1 MSKPDSQ
8 PSAVGPLSVRIGR
21 GALVGLGA
29 ALLVG
34 GLDALGSAEGVARQF
49 DSLEQRLW
57 FGLLTLLAPIPVLML
72 AAAAQSALSQL
83 IVALIALSRR
93 LPSGEQPRVQQ
104 RWLGRS
110 WALLA
115 TPGIVWVCS
124 QIFAGPR
131 AQQIPGRRLLAAVL
145 AVVGVFAVSGSV
157 QAGLRLLDWVKAG
170 PRLGPRVFRAAC
182 LTLPA
187 AALLGLLYVADCRV
201 LPRLYPFFH
210 LSLQAALL
218 LCAELCAAAL
228 LAISSR
234 RFRGELLVFLALA
247 LFAGGWAGHRLQ
259 RAQTLRSLA
268 LEHTRLVAQVLRLE
282 GALHDGPRRPPLP
295 PPQAELL
302 TDAELATPPQFVG
315 PRLAGRDMFLITVD
329 ALRFDAVNPATM
341 PFVSSLLPQAVVF
354 HRAYTQVPHT
364 SFAIATL
371 LTGKPVY
378 ALLTLGQ
385 DAGSHETL
393 PLILRRFR
401 YKTAA
406 FYPPSVFYVEHERLR
421 RLEES
426 AYGFEYVKFEY
437 LAAPQRTAQLMHFL
451 EEEKPQ
457 RVFAWVHYL
466 EPHEPYDPHPGG
478 PDASRPDR
486 ERYDGEVHFIDDE
499 LRRLVAYL
507 QRTRPSA
514 VLILAA
520 DHGEEFGEHGG
531 RYHGTSLYE
540 EQAHVP
546 LMIVDLAKLAA
557 SGAAPPDANPPPGGL
572 SAQAVAQPVGL
583 IDVAPTVLGLLD
595 IEPSVRMR
603 GHDLAPWLLAR
614 AKSLPLW
621 PVFSEIGRKKMI
633 VRGDKK
639 LICDFATD
647 SCQAFDLQRDPE
659 ERRSTLDSDP
669 QSAATLRMLLD
680 RFIAEARRF
689 EERPTADAPEPSAA
703 EQAAAL
709 SRGHMGDRT
718 ALSALVALLAG
729 AETPPAQRREALAVV
744 AQLAAAAL
752 PDLGAHPSGAA
763 RDALLTEPPLADAAL
778 RARLRALFT
787 QARSA
792 APPEPSWL
800 RWTAILHLRL
810 NAAGT
815 EPDDLA
821 AQAVVAAL
829 IADEQAPAE
838 QRFTAALA
846 LFALPRCQAATS
858 TAAALLPG
866 PPSEPT
872 QPHPAAAPSAPP
884 SGAPKPAA
892 ATTSP
897 DCVGLW
903 LTALPAAMSLDDP
916 DRVRPLLLALG
927 RSRDPR
933 ALSAILA
940 LIEPSVRSRSDLV
953 TALGLLGNAN
963 AVAPLAELLASDPY
977 VPVRTAAA
985 TALGRLG
992 GAAAQS
998 ALQRA
1003 AASERESLVRTAI
1016 AAALTGAP

>member
-1 MSKPDSQ
+1 MSSPDSQ
-8 PSAVGPLSVRIGR
+8 ASAVPSLGIRIGK
-21 GALVGLGA
+21 GALVGLFA

-34 GLDALGSAEGVARQF
+34 GLDALGSAQGVARQF
-49 DSLEQRLW
+49 DSAEQRLW
-57 FGLLTLLAPIPVLML
+57 FGLLTLLAPIPLFML

-83 IVALIALSRR
+83 IVTLSRR
-93 LPSGEQPRVQQ
+93 FAGGEQLRAQR

-131 AQQIPGRRLLAAVL
+131 AQQIPGHRLLAAVL

-170 PRLGPRVFRAAC
+170 PRLGSRVGRAAS
-182 LTLPA
+182 LALPA

-228 LAISSR
+228 LGISSR
-234 RFRGELLVFLALA
+234 RFRGELLFFLALA
-247 LFAGGWAGHRLQ
+247 LLTGSWAGHRLQ

-268 LEHTRLVAQVLRLE
+268 LEHTRLVAQVLRIE
-282 GALHDGPRRPPLP
+282 GTLRDSPRRPPLTP
-295 PPQAELL
+295 PAELL
-302 TDAELATPPQFVG
+302 TAADLATPPQFVG

-406 FYPPSVFYVEHERLR
+406 FYPPSVFYVEHDRLR

-451 EEEKPQ
+451 DEERPQ

-486 ERYDGEVHFIDDE
+486 ERYDGEVRFIDDE
-499 LRRLVAYL
+499 LRRLVSYL

-546 LMIVDLAKLAA
+546 LLIVDLAKLA
-557 SGAAPPDANPPPGGL
+557 SPQPGAAPPGAGTPSGGL
-572 SAQAVAQPVGL
+572 QAQSIAQPVGL

-603 GHDLAPWLLAR
+603 GHDLAPWLLAQ

-647 SCQAFDLQRDPE
+647 SCQAFDLQRDPQ
-659 ERRSTLDSDP
+659 ERRNTLDSDP

-689 EERPTADAPEPSAA
+689 EEQPAAAAPEPSAV

-709 SRGHMGDRT
+709 SRGRMGDRT
-718 ALSALVALLAG
+718 ALSALTALLTG
-729 AETPPAQRREALAVV
+729 TETPPAQRREALAVV

-752 PDLGAHPSGAA
+752 PDLNAGSAAA
-763 RDALLTEPPLADAAL
+763 RDSLLTEPPLADATT

-787 QARSA
+787 QARRA
-792 APPEPSWL
+792 APPDPSWL

-810 NAAGT
+810 SAAGA

-829 IADEQAPAE
+829 IGDEQAPAE
-838 QRFTAALA
+838 QRFAAALA
-846 LFALPRCQAATS
+846 LLALPRCQAATS
-858 TAAALLPG
+858 AGAAVLPG
-866 PPSEPT
+866 RHSEPP
-872 QPHPAAAPSAPP
+872 QPHPAAAASAAPADAPPPSA
-884 SGAPKPAA
+884 ATAA
-892 ATTSP
+892 P
-897 DCVGLW
+897 DCVALW

-927 RSRDPR
+927 HSRDPR
-933 ALSAILA
+933 ALSALQA
-940 LIEPSVRSRSDLV
+940 LIEPSVRSRPDLV
-953 TALGLLGNAN
+953 TALGLLGNAR
-963 AVAPLAELLASDPY
+963 AVPSLAERLASDPY

-992 GAAAQS
+992 GTAAQS
-998 ALQRA
+998 ALRRA
-1003 AASERESLVRTAI
+1003 EASERESLVRTAI

>member
-1 MSKPDSQ
+1 MSSPDSQ
-8 PSAVGPLSVRIGR
+8 ASAVRSLSIRIGTS
-21 GALVGLGA
+21 ALVGLGA

-34 GLDALGSAEGVARQF
+34 GLDAVGSAAGVARQF
-49 DSLEQRLW
+49 DSAEQRLW
-57 FGLLTLLAPIPVLML
+57 FGLLTLLAPIPLL
-72 AAAAQSALSQL
+72 LLSAAAQSALSQL
-83 IVALIALSRR
+83 IAALSRR
-93 LPSGEQPRVQQ
+93 FAGGAPPRAQQ

-131 AQQIPGRRLLAAVL
+131 AQQIPGHRLLAAVL

-157 QAGLRLLDWVKAG
+157 QAGLRLIDWVGTG
-170 PRLGPRVFRAAC
+170 PRLGTRVGRAAS
-182 LTLPA
+182 LALPA
-187 AALLGLLYVADCRV
+187 ATLLGLLYVADCRV

-210 LSLQAALL
+210 LSLQAALI

-234 RFRGELLVFLALA
+234 RFRGEIFFVLALA
-247 LFAGGWAGHRLQ
+247 LLAGSWAGHRLQ

-268 LEHTRLVAQVLRLE
+268 LEHTRLVAQVLRIE

-295 PPQAELL
+295 PPPADLL
-302 TDAELATPPQFVG
+302 TAADLATPPQFVG

-329 ALRFDAVNPATM
+329 ALRFDAVNPANM

-354 HRAYTQVPHT
+354 QRAYTQVPHT

-406 FYPPSVFYVEHERLR
+406 FYPPSVFYVEHDRLR

-451 EEEKPQ
+451 DEEKPQ

-486 ERYDGEVHFIDDE
+486 ERYDGEVRFIDDE
-499 LRRLVAYL
+499 LRRLVSYL

-546 LMIVDLAKLAA
+546 LLIVDLAKLTSPETAAA
-557 SGAAPPDANPPPGGL
+557 SPGGSAPPSGL
-572 SAQAVAQPVGL
+572 QAQSIAQPVGL

-603 GHDLAPWLLAR
+603 GHDLAPWLLAQ

-659 ERRSTLDSDP
+659 ERRNTLDSDP

-689 EERPTADAPEPSAA
+689 EERPTAAASEPSAV

-709 SRGHMGDRT
+709 SRGRMGDRT
-718 ALSALVALLAG
+718 ALSALIALLTG

-752 PDLGAHPSGAA
+752 PDLNPRPSAAA
-763 RDALLTEPPLADAAL
+763 RDSLLSEPPLADATT
-778 RARLRALFT
+778 RTRLRALFS

-792 APPEPSWL
+792 APPDPSWL

-810 NAAGT
+810 SAAGT

-829 IADEQAPAE
+829 IGDEQAPAE
-838 QRFTAALA
+838 QRFAAALA
-846 LFALPRCQAATS
+846 LLVLPRCQSTTSAGAAV
-858 TAAALLPG
+858 LPG
-866 PPSEPT
+866 PETEPSQT
-872 QPHPAAAPSAPP
+872 HPAAAPSAP
-884 SGAPKPAA
+884 SRDTLKPAA
-892 ATTSP
+892 ATDAP
-897 DCVGLW
+897 DCVALW

-927 RSRDPR
+927 QSHDPR
-933 ALSAILA
+933 ALPALQA
-940 LIEPSVRSRSDLV
+940 LIEPSVRSRPDLV
-953 TALGLLGNAN
+953 TALGLLGHAR
-963 AVAPLAELLASDPY
+963 AVASLAELLANDPY

-992 GAAAQS
+992 GTAAQS
-998 ALQRA
+998 ALHRA

-1016 AAALTGAP
+1016 AAALTGGP